1 MTDRARSVTLR
12 SVRSRGERFDGRFHE
27 RSPHHWP
34 IAAAA
39 AVFAGD
45 VDWPAPEDYVR
56 AFRGA
61 PAPVRFVTSEPV
73 KRRRRER
80 PLVDPDSMYDANI
93 VRGVVPTRARCWH
106 DFLNALV
113 WATFPRAKQ
122 ALHARQYAM
131 IRAWATPGARTLP
144 NARTREQDAV
154 ALVDEGGIVLLRA
167 PDGSAAA
174 VPFGHA
180 LFEGLVYG
188 TPSMVARAI
197 PIAVDAVPAEKDAL
211 VAVADAALARLL
223 ESTTLTPEALPRH
236 PLDVVDPR
244 P

>member
-1 MTDRARSVTLR
+1 MTLR
-12 SVRSRGERFDGRFHE
+12 AVRSKGEAFDGRFFE
-27 RSPHHWP
+27 KSPLHWP

-39 AVFAGD
+39 AVFADAG
-45 VDWPAPEDYVR
+45 DWPAPEEYDR
-56 AFRGA
+56 AFRGRA
-61 PAPVRFVTSEPV
+61 GPVRFARSEPV

-80 PLVDPDSMYDANI
+80 PPVDPESMYDANI

-113 WATFPRAKQ
+113 WATFPAAKR

-154 ALVDEGGIVLLRA
+154 ALVDEGGILLLTA
-167 PDGSAAA
+167 PERTVA

-180 LFEGLVYG
+180 LFEGLVYR
-188 TPSMVARAI
+188 TPSMIARGV
-197 PIAVDAVPAEKDAL
+197 PLAVDALPTEREAL
-211 VAVADAALARLL
+211 LELADRALARLL
-223 ESTTLTPEALPRH
+223 ESTTLAPEMLPRH
-236 PLDVVDPR
+236 PLADPVVDPA